1 VLTEEVMKTPRLAL
15 AALLALPL
23 TAAAPP
29 APEALASQA
38 RSLAGNLMLSLQG
51 ELFAAMKDGGPVRA
65 LDVCRVRAPEI
76 ATATATGTPWKI
88 ARTALKLRNPKNAP
102 DAWETAKLED
112 FRKRLAG
119 GEEMAALEAYEV
131 VETEGRATF
140 RYMKAIGT
148 TSPCLTCHGSALKP
162 EVAAKVK
169 ELYPDDQA
177 VGFAAGQLRGAFTL
191 SRPL

>member
-1 VLTEEVMKTPRLAL
+1 MKTPRLAL

-76 ATATATGTPWKI
+76 ASATATGTPWKI
-88 ARTALKLRNPKNAP
+88 ARTALKVRNPKNAP
-102 DAWETAKLED
+102 DAWETAKLEG

-119 GEEMAALEAYEV
+119 GEEMAALEAFEV

-148 TSPCLTCHGSALKP
+148 TSPCLNCHGASLKP
-162 EVAAKVK
+162 EIAAKVK
-169 ELYPDDQA
+169 ELYPEDQA
-177 VGFAAGQLRGAFTL
+177 VGFATGQLRGAFTL

>member
-1 VLTEEVMKTPRLAL
+1 MKTLRLAL

-23 TAAAPP
+23 TAAEPP
-29 APEALASQA
+29 SPEALASQA

-51 ELFAAMKDGGPVRA
+51 ELFAAMKDGGPVKA
-65 LDVCRVRAPEI
+65 VDVCRVKAPQI

-88 ARTALKLRNPKNAP
+88 GRTALKVRNPQNAP
-102 DAWETAKLED
+102 DAWETAKLEE
-112 FRKRLAG
+112 FRKRLAS
-119 GEEMAALEAYEV
+119 GEEMTAIETFEV
-131 VETEGRATF
+131 VEKEDRPTF

-148 TSPCLTCHGSALKP
+148 TSPCLNCHGASLKP
-162 EVAAKVK
+162 EIAAKVK
-169 ELYPDDQA
+169 ELYPEDQA